1 MCTDAYYMDPLTMV
15 DNIVRERKLAIQ
27 GIYTWLPQF
36 LVRDNTVYTS
46 LIRVVALADTVDL
59 DDS

>member
-1 MCTDAYYMDPLTMV
+1 MV

-59 DDS
+59 DSS